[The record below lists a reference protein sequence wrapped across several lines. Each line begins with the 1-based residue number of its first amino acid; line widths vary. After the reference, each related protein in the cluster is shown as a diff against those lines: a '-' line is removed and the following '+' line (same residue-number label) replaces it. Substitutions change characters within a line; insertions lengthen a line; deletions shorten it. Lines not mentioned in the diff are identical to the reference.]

1 MSKVFKADLVGVKES
16 VADAMLLLNPHQ
28 IPLLSRIGFGDP
40 VYNTKHEWIEDEL
53 FSYESQLTAGV
64 DDEATTLPVADG
76 SIFREGHVI
85 RLGEEM
91 MKVSAVNGN
100 NLTVSRGYAGTSAA
114 AHAADARVEILFV
127 EGVEGADAR
136 EARFKKRVRREN
148 YTQIFDD
155 TIEISGTAMAVAQ
168 HGIENLYAHEQ
179 AKKMVEVALQLE
191 KAAINGVKYE
201 NGQVRQMGGM
211 RSFIT
216 TNVIDGQGGALDME
230 MINDLAQKIYEKG
243 GFATG
248 ANHVVMVGAKQKRA
262 LSQLDTDQVV
272 IDRADSARGQR
283 VEMLVTDFGEFP
295 IVLNNNVDAGE
306 LFFVDLNRIAV
317 RPLNGREF
325 FHEYLGKRG
334 DYVTGQILGEYTLE
348 FRQEAAHG
356 RIKNLG

>member
-16 VADAMLLLNPHQ
+16 VVDAMLLLNPHQ

-53 FSYESQLTAGV
+53 FAYESQLT
-64 DDEATTLPVADG
+64 EAITNTDTTLSVADG
-76 SIFREGHVI
+76 SIFRKDHVI
-85 RLGEEM
+85 RIDEEM
-91 MKVSAVNGN
+91 LKVSTVNGN

-127 EGVEGADAR
+127 EGEEGADAR

-155 TIEISGTAMAVAQ
+155 TIEISGTAMAIAQ
-168 HGIENLYAHEQ
+168 YGIDNLYASEQ
-179 AKKMVEVALQLE
+179 AKKMIEVALQLE

-201 NGQVRQMGGM
+201 NGQVRQMAGI

-216 TNVIDGQGGALDME
+216 TNVTDAQGGDLTLE
-230 MINDLAQKIYEKG
+230 MVNDLAQKIYEKG

-248 ANHVVMVGAKQKRA
+248 ANHVIMVGPKQKRA
-262 LSQLDTDQVV
+262 LSQIGSEQIV
-272 IDRADSARGQR
+272 IDRDDTARGQR
-283 VEMLVTDFGEFP
+283 VERLVTDFGELP
-295 IVLNNNVDAGE
+295 IVLNNNVDAKE
-306 LFFVDLNRIAV
+306 LFIVDLNRIAV

-334 DYVTGQILGEYTLE
+334 DYVTGQIVGEYTLE
-348 FRQEAAHG
+348 FRQEAAHA